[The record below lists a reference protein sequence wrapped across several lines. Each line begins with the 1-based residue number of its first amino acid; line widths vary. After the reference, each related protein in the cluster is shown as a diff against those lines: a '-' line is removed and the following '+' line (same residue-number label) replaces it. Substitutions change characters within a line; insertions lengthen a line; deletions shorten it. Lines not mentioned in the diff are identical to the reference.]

1 MENLALIQIP
11 AIKPTDRLL
20 DIANVPII
28 VEENALFVQAR
39 ELRDTLIQEAEK
51 FRFKIESDK
60 DYNRVTQILPL
71 LPRFKK
77 YVDDTTDPVKK
88 DLNDGKQKVMDAIH
102 TLCDPIDQLNLEL
115 KRAHGNYKNWRDEQV
130 RLENEKLQRE
140 AERER
145 QRLQRLADLETLQSE
160 IRIAQSSAD
169 EGNGRGQTET
179 ANEINVN
186 LEHIIAALAVPDS
199 IKNPLETCTRVRQIV
214 ALALQHEDARI
225 AAAKAKAEGDKKAAA
240 AILKASAKLEA
251 PEVEE
256 VQQTRVEVTPAIQR
270 GPDLVHAR
278 GSSIGQVWRVK
289 RQDIGG
295 GKQKTVGIIDPQR
308 VARDHP
314 EFCLP
319 DEGLL
324 NEYAR
329 RCKEMPIVP
338 GVIFELEIKTKGVR

>member
-1 MENLALIQIP
+1 MEASPEFEEAKQLLQQMLASAKTLANSITTKDDYERGVRMMS
-11 AIKPTDRLL
+11 ALKAFLKNVDEGVEPTKRVINSAKDRLMELVHEL
-20 DIANVPII
+20 DVP
-28 VEENALFVQAR
+28 A
-39 ELRDTLIQEAEK
+39 
-51 FRFKIESDK
+51 
-60 DYNRVTQILPL
+60 
-71 LPRFKK
+71 
-77 YVDDTTDPVKK
+77 
-88 DLNDGKQKVMDAIH
+88 KQLH
-102 TLCDPIDQLNLEL
+102 LEL
-115 KRAHGNYKNWRDEQV
+115 SRETARYKLAEEEKV
-130 RLENEKLQRE
+130 RKENERLARE
-140 AERER
+140 AELER
-145 QRLQRLADLETLQSE
+145 QRLQRLEDIKTLENE
-160 IRIAQSSAD
+160 IRIAKGEAD
-169 EGNGRGQTET
+169 GANGRDQAAT
-179 ANEINVN
+179 ANEINSN
-186 LEHIIAALAVPDS
+186 LQQIVASLLVPDS